1 MLVHPLLLGFWHR
14 GIQKIIDHWH
24 EPLRTGH
31 QCRAI
36 GVGQEEFRL
45 LPHARLANPSWPP
58 SSRGILSPSPLALL
72 DHFAQIHNRSYLNRP
87 KSILKAWLL

>member
-1 MLVHPLLLGFWHR
+1 MLVRPLVIGFLAS

-31 QCRAI
+31 QCHVI

-45 LPHARLANPSWPP
+45 LPRARLAIPSWPP
-58 SSRGILSPSPLALL
+58 PSRDILSPSLL
-72 DHFAQIHNRSYLNRP
+72 V
-87 KSILKAWLL
+87 LLHQVHTQSLVAVR